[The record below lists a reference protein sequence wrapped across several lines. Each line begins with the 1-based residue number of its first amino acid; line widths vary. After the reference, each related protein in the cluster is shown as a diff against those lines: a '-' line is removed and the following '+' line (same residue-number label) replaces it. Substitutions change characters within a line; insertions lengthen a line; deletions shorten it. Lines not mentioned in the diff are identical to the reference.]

1 MNNKDSFI
9 NLDIFSKERKL
20 YFLYKKT
27 EKIISAIY
35 MVTDFLSDSEPAKWA
50 LRESGVRLIEDV
62 FQYSL
67 GDKLSSNLKNLQA
80 DFLRTL
86 SLLEV
91 SHLSGFISTMNFR
104 IIADEFKSLLD
115 HLELIHRERISAGGV
130 LLSGDFFGVDISSL
144 DTKDTNKD
152 SYSVNKTE
160 DNLSSKNH
168 SSQHRLDKGHELSS
182 GSIVSGS
189 GSISSA
195 ISREIKGHQTSLIRE
210 IKQNVKNARR
220 DSILAVLN
228 NRGGGL
234 TIKDVSDVVKGCSEK
249 TIQRELQELIQEGIL
264 RKEGERR
271 WSKYY
276 INKPKN

>member
-9 NLDIFSKERKL
+9 KLDIFAKEKKL

-35 MVTDFLSDSEPAKWA
+35 LITEFLSDSEPVKWS
-50 LRESGVRLIEDV
+50 LREGGVRLIEDV
-62 FQYSL
+62 FQYSI
-67 GDKLSSNLKNLQA
+67 GDKFSSNLKNLQA
-80 DFLRTL
+80 NFLRTL

-91 SHLSGFISTMNFR
+91 SHLSGFISSMNFK
-104 IIADEFKSLLD
+104 IIADEFRMLLE
-115 HLELIHRERISAGGV
+115 HLESIHHERMSVGGV
-130 LLSGDFFGVDISSL
+130 LLSDDFFGVDIAELNS
-144 DTKDTNKD
+144 KD
-152 SYSVNKTE
+152 SNNTVKAVDQNLNKSLSSRESFYKGHSNFTETNRDSISINNHINKT
-160 DNLSSKNH
+160 DN
-168 SSQHRLDKGHELSS
+168 
-182 GSIVSGS
+182 
-189 GSISSA
+189 
-195 ISREIKGHQTSLIRE
+195 KGHQNSLIKE
-210 IKQNVKNARR
+210 IKKNVKNARR

-228 NRGGGL
+228 NKGGGL

-276 INKPKN
+276 INNSK